1 MHITLAVILFVAALG
16 IVWILATR
24 PSDKSPSA
32 NNGDETDV
40 DPYPMTDAAI
50 DQLQTV
56 WICGEEYSAAG
67 PDSFTDL
74 NPPQCPV
81 EESDSHLGAF
91 TGHDWGVNEVE
102 SEW

>member
-1 MHITLAVILFVAALG
+1 MHISLAFILFVVALG
-16 IVWILATR
+16 IVGILVAR
-24 PSDKSPSA
+24 PSDLSPPA
-32 NNGDETDV
+32 DNGGESDV
-40 DPYPMTDAAI
+40 DPYPTADIAA
-50 DQLQTV
+50 DPLGMA
-56 WICGEEYSAAG
+56 WICDEEHSTSC
-67 PDSFTDL
+67 PCDFIDL